1 MKLSSRTLTRRT
13 SKAWTLPKGK
23 KRRNNAITKQRDNA
37 ITKQRKAVKKICT
50 ISALLLCCVAPSLAQ
65 TEIERFQPGVTL
77 EGVNYFLPKTV
88 FEVVLTTEKATTKPG
103 EFAAYADRYL
113 RLKDVPTVE
122 STQWTLKAVTLMP
135 YGVPDSTKAYSIK
148 LRAKTAAPLVS
159 LTDDG
164 LLIGV
169 NADVTPEPAPE
180 LPKPVAAPKPVNGRD
195 FMTHD
200 ILTAGS
206 TAKMAQLTAEEIYD
220 IRDSRNAL
228 VRGEADNTPKD
239 GAQLKLMLDNLDKQ
253 LHALETLFKGQ
264 TLTSTEVLS
273 FDFEPT
279 LEGTGEKQLLC
290 RFSRKL
296 GLVAADDLSGEPIW
310 ITVKPVG
317 SMPAVVNDAETAKK
331 KAKMEQGLYVNQPR
345 RAQITIFTAQQTLLT
360 TELPVAQYGT
370 TEVLSDALFN
380 KKLETSVTLHQ
391 HTGSVKEIK

>member
-1 MKLSSRTLTRRT
+1 M
-13 SKAWTLPKGK
+13 
-23 KRRNNAITKQRDNA
+23 
-37 ITKQRKAVKKICT
+37 KKICT

-88 FEVVLTTEKATTKPG
+88 FEVVLTTEKTTTKPG

-122 STQWTLKAVTLMP
+122 STQWALKAVTLMP

>member
-1 MKLSSRTLTRRT
+1 M
-13 SKAWTLPKGK
+13 
-23 KRRNNAITKQRDNA
+23 
-37 ITKQRKAVKKICT
+37 KKICT
-50 ISALLLCCVAPSLAQ
+50 IFALLLGCVAPSLAQ

-122 STQWTLKAVTLMP
+122 STQWALKAVTLMP

-239 GAQLKLMLDNLDKQ
+239 GAQLKLML
-253 LHALETLFKGQ
+253 A
-264 TLTSTEVLS
+264 
-273 FDFEPT
+273 
-279 LEGTGEKQLLC
+279 GEKQLLC